1 MTPRLEKAAGA
12 YQMELNA
19 EKRRDSEH
27 QTPWWQMGANWK
39 RIKDKDLGSSVSN
52 EDGATKLI

>member
-1 MTPRLEKAAGA
+1 MTTLPLYPWEDPYITFVTQMTPRLEKAAGA

-27 QTPWWQMGANWK
+27 QTP
-39 RIKDKDLGSSVSN
+39 
-52 EDGATKLI
+52 